1 MNFLAHLFLSGND
14 HDVMVGNFIGD
25 FVRGRDL
32 REKLGPGIAR
42 GVELHRAI
50 DEFTDRHLIV
60 KQSKIRLWSKYRHY
74 SSVIV
79 DIYYDHFLA
88 AQWKSYS
95 PEPLEEFAT
104 RTYQLLVDRDTV
116 LPDRVKQ
123 MLPYMMHG
131 NWLLN
136 YANVEGIHQALSG
149 MSRRA
154 TYESKMEEAVED
166 LKEYYANFESE
177 FKVFFP
183 ELQSFSNTWLASNR
197 DQALT

>member
-1 MNFLAHLFLSGND
+1 MNFLAHLYLSGND

-32 REKLGPGIAR
+32 KEKLGVGIAR

-50 DEFTDRHLIV
+50 DEFTDRHPVV
-60 KQSKIRLWSKYRHY
+60 KESKTRLRPKYRHY

-88 AQWKSYS
+88 ALWQNYS
-95 PEPLEEFAT
+95 AEPLKEFAA
-104 RTYQLLVDRDTV
+104 RSYQILLDRDTV
-116 LPDRVKQ
+116 LPGRVKQ
-123 MLPYMMHG
+123 MLPYMMGG

-136 YANVEGIHQALSG
+136 YAKVEGIHRALSG

-154 TYESKMEEAVED
+154 TFESKMEESVED
-166 LKEYYANFESE
+166 LKEHYEQFETE
-177 FKVFFP
+177 FRSFFP
-183 ELQSFSNTWLASNR
+183 DLQSFSKSWLTSN
-197 DQALT
+197 